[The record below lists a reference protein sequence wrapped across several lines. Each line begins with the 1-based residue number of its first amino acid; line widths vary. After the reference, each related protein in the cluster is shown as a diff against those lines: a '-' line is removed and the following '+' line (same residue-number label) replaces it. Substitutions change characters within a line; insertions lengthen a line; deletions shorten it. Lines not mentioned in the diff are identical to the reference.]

1 MTLTDFLSG
10 IANAIRQKTGSSS
23 SIPAPNFADEIRGIQ
38 TGTDTSDATATAGD
52 ILSGKTAYGSDGKI
66 TGTIP
71 TVQQAPPAI
80 SVSSAGLITATSDQ
94 DTGYVSGGQLS
105 AQQQLD
111 TQPQAEITPGS
122 SAQTAVSAG
131 KYTTGD
137 VTVAGDAN
145 LVPEN
150 IKSGVSIFGVDGSA
164 ETLNTQVANVRFQ
177 NQSFSSARVSY
188 QTSNFVDNDI
198 SYVPSQRS
206 ITVQIPVGGWFY
218 IWSSS
223 GAPYFTNLDGGAI
236 TVGGG
241 AISDNNVGTIVSTS
255 ATVTFDM

>member
-23 SIPAPNFADEIRGIQ
+23 PIPAPDFADEILGIQ

-71 TVQQAPPAI
+71 TAQQATPAI
-80 SVSSAGLITATSDQ
+80 SVSNAGLITATSNQ
-94 DTGYVSGGQLS
+94 ATGYVSGGQLS

-137 VTVAGDAN
+137 ITVAGDSN
-145 LVPEN
+145 LVPSN
-150 IKSGVSIFGVDGSA
+150 IKSGVSIFGVAGTAEVLDTPSAKIEITNESYSRMYVIYQKPGFLSWDAASFYGYGS
-164 ETLNTQVANVRFQ
+164 EVV
-177 NQSFSSARVSY
+177 
-188 QTSNFVDNDI
+188 
-198 SYVPSQRS
+198 
-206 ITVQIPVGGWFY
+206 TVPVGGWIYAYSEDGFPY
-218 IWSSS
+218 VESRNGCSLVGPGPNNEHNLVEVTATS
-223 GAPYFTNLDGGAI
+223 G
-236 TVGGG
+236 
-241 AISDNNVGTIVSTS
+241 SVSFS
-255 ATVTFDM
+255 VY

>member
-23 SIPAPNFADEIRGIQ
+23 PIPAPDFADEILGIQ

-71 TVQQAPPAI
+71 TAQQATPAI
-80 SVSSAGLITATSDQ
+80 SVSNAGLITATSNQ
-94 DTGYVSGGQLS
+94 ATGYVSGGQLS

-137 VTVAGDAN
+137 VTVVGDAN
-145 LVPEN
+145 LTPEN
-150 IKSGVSIFGVDGSA
+150 IKSGVSIFGVAGTA
-164 ETLNTQVANVRFQ
+164 EVLDTQVASVTFR
-177 NQSFSSARVSY
+177 NQSSSSIRVSY
-188 QTSNFVDNDI
+188 QEPGFIDWQIAYVA
-198 SYVPSQRS
+198 SYGNT
-206 ITVQIPVGGWFY
+206 TVQMPVNGWFY
-218 IWSSS
+218 VWSSN
-223 GAPYFTNLDGGAI
+223 GYPYIFTFRGGA
-236 TVGGG
+236 VLGGG
-241 AISDNNVGTIVSTS
+241 SEDMHNGGYISDTS
-255 ATVTFDM
+255 ASVTFDM